1 MDRTKIIFPRA
12 SRLLKDIDDD
22 GFAKLCA
29 CLNVRELRLFN
40 KQLFIS
46 ESDPCDR
53 IGLVALGGV
62 RLSRLRLDGGR
73 SVLENVP
80 PGDVFGTTY
89 AFRDADAMGISASA
103 VGETVVLMFDTSAI
117 VRPNREATDVQ
128 MTFVRNLFA
137 VMSQKT
143 FQMKQKLR
151 ILSKRTIR
159 ERVLLTLQICAKR
172 AKSNVFDI
180 PFDRQALADY
190 LCVDRCALSAEL
202 SKLQNEGRIS
212 FVKNHFQL
220 LAKPKVQEA

>member
-1 MDRTKIIFPRA
+1 MEKNEIIFPRA
-12 SRLLKDIDDD
+12 SRLLKGIDDA
-22 GFAKLCA
+22 GFAKLCE
-29 CLNVRELRLFN
+29 CLKVRELHLCN
-40 KQLFIS
+40 KQMFIS

-53 IGLVALGGV
+53 IGLVAYGGV
-62 RLSRLRLDGGR
+62 RLSRQRMDGGR

-103 VGETVVLMFDTSAI
+103 VGDTAVLMFDTAALL
-117 VRPNREATDVQ
+117 RPHRDAAEAQ
-128 MTFVRNLFA
+128 MTFVRNLLA

-159 ERVLLTLQICAKR
+159 ERVMLTLQICAKR
-172 AKSNVFDI
+172 AKSDEFDI
-180 PFDRQALADY
+180 PFDRQAFADY

-202 SKLQNEGRIS
+202 SRLQKEGRLT
-212 FVKNHFQL
+212 FVKNHFRL
-220 LAKPKVQEA
+220 KKV